1 MLEVVF
7 SESAKGSILLA
18 QHCADSVIGEASS
31 LKEIGFIAEEGESVQ
46 DARRAAQGYTRRA
59 QQRSASLGGCR
70 QDVYC
75 IADFPN
81 YGPLE
86 NGMYGSERLA
96 FLQSLSVWPGQ
107 EAKFAPILEK
117 ARDDLGALLRRIEA
131 GESVR
136 IWYSDSPDEACG
148 LLRLC
153 AEIEALSSHGGIS
166 AVHQP
171 AYIENAWGVAEPNP
185 GWGGVAP
192 GLWASFAPLA
202 VPFSERM
209 LRHYAEQWHA
219 LCQSESCLR
228 AVVNGRVQGVD
239 DSFYDGF
246 LLDVIDT
253 LPQEFREAEAIDRVL
268 SRGLCVSDGWL
279 ALRIGKMI
287 EAEIFVPLTQAP
299 ADRPRY
305 QRTLKKADL

>member
-18 QHCADSVIGEASS
+18 QHSADSMIGTASS
-31 LKEIGFIAEEGESVQ
+31 FAPIGFIAEEGESELQ
-46 DARRAAQGYTRRA
+46 AHKAAQEYAQRAAQ
-59 QQRSASLGGCR
+59 RSTSLGGCR

-81 YGPLE
+81 FGPLE
-86 NGMYGSERLA
+86 NGMYDRARLA
-96 FLQSLSVWPGQ
+96 FLQSLSVWPAQ
-107 EAKFAPILEK
+107 EEKFAPMLEK

-148 LLRLC
+148 MLRLC
-153 AEIEALSSHGGIS
+153 AEIEALSSHGEVA

-171 AYIENAWGVAEPNP
+171 AYIENSWGIAEPNL
-185 GWGGVAP
+185 GWGGVEP

-202 VPFSERM
+202 VSFSDRM
-209 LRHYAEQWHA
+209 LQHYAAQWHA
-219 LCQSESCLR
+219 LCKTESGLR

-239 DSFYDGF
+239 DSFYDSF
-246 LLDVIDT
+246 LLDAIDA
-253 LPQEFREAEAIDRVL
+253 LPQEFNEAEAICTVL
-268 SRGLCVSDGWL
+268 EQGLCISDGWL
-279 ALRIGKMI
+279 SVRIDKMI
-287 EAEIFVPLTQAP
+287 EAEIFIPLTQAP
-299 ADRPRY
+299 EDQPCY
-305 QRTLKKADL
+305 QRTLKKADF